1 MGMLKTED
9 LQRLW
14 ALIQSAPV
22 SALSLLVAVVGA
34 SAMAGWLSRGQVA
47 SAKIDG
53 LEQRLALA
61 DERLKFAEEKVQ
73 AQILARQDVDRQF
86 NELKAQ
92 TRSDASMAARFDA
105 LEKALDL
112 NRGASKALETA
123 VVRGDMRVS
132 EQPDS
137 ASVEAVVH

>member
-1 MGMLKTED
+1 MGALKTEE

-22 SALSLLVAVVGA
+22 PALSLLVAVVGA

-47 SAKIDG
+47 SGKIDG

-61 DERLKFAEEKVQ
+61 DERLKFAKEKVQ
-73 AQILARQDVDRQF
+73 GQILARQDVDRQF

-105 LEKALDL
+105 LKKALDL

-132 EQPDS
+132 EKPDS

>member
-1 MGMLKTED
+1 MGALKTEE

-22 SALSLLVAVVGA
+22 PALSLLVAVVGA

-47 SAKIDG
+47 SGKIDG

-86 NELKAQ
+86 NELKSQA
-92 TRSDASMAARFDA
+92 RSEVSMAARFDA

-123 VVRGDMRVS
+123 VVRGEMRAS
-132 EQPDS
+132 EQPDL
-137 ASVEAVVH
+137 ASVRAVVH

>member
-1 MGMLKTED
+1 
-9 LQRLW
+9 
-14 ALIQSAPV
+14 
-22 SALSLLVAVVGA
+22 
-34 SAMAGWLSRGQVA
+34 MAGWLSRGQVA